1 MQKILQSASTNGK
14 RAPPLRDYQAK
25 TLQLMKDYDGQA
37 ALCNIATGLGKTRI
51 YTEYIRWDVSEN
63 DHHVLIL
70 SHREELVRQPL
81 EYLKDLPC
89 GIELGPLHAD
99 GEPIISASVQ
109 SLVGRLSEYNPYS
122 IDTIIIDEA
131 HHSAA
136 PTYRKIFEYF
146 KNAVRFGFTATS
158 VRGDGVGLAV
168 VFKEI
173 LCEFNTLYGIEHGY
187 LSPIDACQV
196 NLKFDL
202 GTVQYREDTGDYD
215 AADIARVMPGTA
227 AGIAEAYTKNARGQ
241 TIIFAPSIEEGKNVT
256 ALLNADVLQHVMK
269 AVGIRYVAYF
279 NRRYQRDGPLF
290 RGRYNSQP
298 VTTKGYF
305 LRVLRYIH
313 RNPVAAGIVQEM
325 QDYPWSSYLDYF
337 GSRKKVLCQ
346 VDTSYA
352 FALHGLE
359 WLRSY
364 HQRPELNTRGMLE
377 DSPLPAF
384 TDTELRS
391 FIRMTAGM
399 ECHEIPLYPET
410 ITTPLLRRLVEQE
423 GAGISQLAR
432 LTGLARGDIRR
443 RLL

>member
-1 MQKILQSASTNGK
+1 
-14 RAPPLRDYQAK
+14 
-25 TLQLMKDYDGQA
+25 
-37 ALCNIATGLGKTRI
+37 
-51 YTEYIRWDVSEN
+51 
-63 DHHVLIL
+63 
-70 SHREELVRQPL
+70 
-81 EYLKDLPC
+81 
-89 GIELGPLHAD
+89 
-99 GEPIISASVQ
+99 
-109 SLVGRLSEYNPYS
+109 
-122 IDTIIIDEA
+122 
-131 HHSAA
+131 
-136 PTYRKIFEYF
+136 
-146 KNAVRFGFTATS
+146 
-158 VRGDGVGLAV
+158 
-168 VFKEI
+168 
-173 LCEFNTLYGIEHGY
+173 
-187 LSPIDACQV
+187 
-196 NLKFDL
+196 
-202 GTVQYREDTGDYD
+202 
-215 AADIARVMPGTA
+215 
-227 AGIAEAYTKNARGQ
+227 
-241 TIIFAPSIEEGKNVT
+241 
-256 ALLNADVLQHVMK
+256 MK

-352 FALHGLE
+352 LALHGLE

-399 ECHEIPLYPET
+399 ECHEIPLYPEM

>member
-1 MQKILQSASTNGK
+1 MHYY
-14 RAPPLRDYQAK
+14 DYCK
-25 TLQLMKDYDGQA
+25 KG
-37 ALCNIATGLGKTRI
+37 IFSVPR
-51 YTEYIRWDVSEN
+51 
-63 DHHVLIL
+63 
-70 SHREELVRQPL
+70 LV
-81 EYLKDLPC
+81 
-89 GIELGPLHAD
+89 H
-99 GEPIISASVQ
+99 
-109 SLVGRLSEYNPYS
+109 
-122 IDTIIIDEA
+122 
-131 HHSAA
+131 
-136 PTYRKIFEYF
+136 
-146 KNAVRFGFTATS
+146 
-158 VRGDGVGLAV
+158 
-168 VFKEI
+168 
-173 LCEFNTLYGIEHGY
+173 
-187 LSPIDACQV
+187 
-196 NLKFDL
+196 
-202 GTVQYREDTGDYD
+202 
-215 AADIARVMPGTA
+215 
-227 AGIAEAYTKNARGQ
+227 
-241 TIIFAPSIEEGKNVT
+241 
-256 ALLNADVLQHVMK
+256 ADVLQHVMK

-352 FALHGLE
+352 LALHGLE

>member
-1 MQKILQSASTNGK
+1 MV
-14 RAPPLRDYQAK
+14 YQMAK
-25 TLQLMKDYDGQA
+25 EFATRRYQLTI
-37 ALCNIATGLGKTRI
+37 N
-51 YTEYIRWDVSEN
+51 
-63 DHHVLIL
+63 
-70 SHREELVRQPL
+70 
-81 EYLKDLPC
+81 
-89 GIELGPLHAD
+89 
-99 GEPIISASVQ
+99 
-109 SLVGRLSEYNPYS
+109 NP
-122 IDTIIIDEA
+122 
-131 HHSAA
+131 
-136 PTYRKIFEYF
+136 K
-146 KNAVRFGFTATS
+146 
-158 VRGDGVGLAV
+158 
-168 VFKEI
+168 
-173 LCEFNTLYGIEHGY
+173 EHGY
-187 LSPIDACQV
+187 DH
-196 NLKFDL
+196 
-202 GTVQYREDTGDYD
+202 DTIKAILAKGAKLLYWCMCD
-215 AADIARVMPGTA
+215 
-227 AGIAEAYTKNARGQ
+227 
-241 TIIFAPSIEEGKNVT
+241 EEGKEETYHTHLYLVFYNAVMFKTLKNKFPT
-256 ALLNADVLQHVMK
+256 AHIEVPQWGTNSENYAYIRKEGTKYHKDANGHYEYADNMNFLHILDFCADEDFTIFAYCLMGNHFHLLAKADADVLQHVMK

-352 FALHGLE
+352 LALHGLE

>member
-1 MQKILQSASTNGK
+1 MPRKARERS
-14 RAPPLRDYQAK
+14 
-25 TLQLMKDYDGQA
+25 
-37 ALCNIATGLGKTRI
+37 ATGCYHI
-51 YTEYIRWDVSEN
+51 
-63 DHHVLIL
+63 
-70 SHREELVRQPL
+70 
-81 EYLKDLPC
+81 
-89 GIELGPLHAD
+89 
-99 GEPIISASVQ
+99 
-109 SLVGRLSEYNPYS
+109 
-122 IDTIIIDEA
+122 
-131 HHSAA
+131 
-136 PTYRKIFEYF
+136 
-146 KNAVRFGFTATS
+146 
-158 VRGDGVGLAV
+158 
-168 VFKEI
+168 
-173 LCEFNTLYGIEHGY
+173 
-187 LSPIDACQV
+187 
-196 NLKFDL
+196 
-202 GTVQYREDTGDYD
+202 
-215 AADIARVMPGTA
+215 M
-227 AGIAEAYTKNARGQ
+227 ARGINHIAIYNDDADNMNFLHILDFCADEDF
-241 TIIFAPSIEEGKNVT
+241 TIFAYCLMGNHFH
-256 ALLNADVLQHVMK
+256 LLAKADADVLQHVMK

-352 FALHGLE
+352 LALHGLE

-384 TDTELRS
+384 TDGELRD
-391 FIRMTAGM
+391 FIRATAGM